1 MILPTGYALSAP
13 ITAILLTGNVIL
25 QSTTFIPSTAT
36 TTFEFGNG
44 SSVRVENPMRI
55 RGLPDLVEPHFLG
68 AGSGGAV
75 FSYQRQSTQKETE
88 HPCKDKVVVK
98 FSWLQSAESVRNECK
113 VLNAMEQRHIS
124 GIERC
129 LTQLENPED
138 PRRTIIVME
147 PVVNDAISNLDELST
162 EAALTATKTLMTTL
176 AQMLVARIVTADVQP
191 LISKSTGKLV
201 LIDMTEAKILPEG
214 KLSDID
220 VALVREFCSEVIS
233 FIPDTFARIASE
245 TFYEELYRI
254 EAESHEFLDDYVRT
268 IIESLMTIE

>member
-1 MILPTGYALSAP
+1 MILPAGYALSAP
-13 ITAILLTGNVIL
+13 IATILLTGNVIL
-25 QSTTFIPSTAT
+25 QSTTFIPSTE

-68 AGSGGAV
+68 AGGGGAV
-75 FSYQRQSTQKETE
+75 FSYQRQYTQKEME
-88 HPCKDKVVVK
+88 HPSEDKVVVK

-113 VLNAMEQRHIS
+113 VLNVMEQHHIS
-124 GIERC
+124 GVERC

-138 PRRTIIVME
+138 HRRVIIIME
-147 PVVNDAISNLDELST
+147 PVVDDGISNLNELST
-162 EAALTATKTLMTTL
+162 KAALTATKTLMTTL

-191 LISKSTGKLV
+191 LISKSTGKLI

-220 VALVREFCSEVIS
+220 VALVREFCNEVIS
-233 FIPDTFARIASE
+233 FVPGSFARISSA
-245 TFYEELYRI
+245 TFYEELHRI
-254 EAESHEFLDDYVRT
+254 EAESHEFLDDNVRT
-268 IIESLMTIE
+268 IIESLMAIE